1 MMRTRG
7 RGNAMKRVLC
17 GLAPG
22 LVFLAGSLTWAGT
35 LHVDLPERHLAQGDI
50 RSLKV
55 AAPEPLTWLRAHFRG
70 QSLPVREGEMEY
82 TVLLAVDLETPP
94 APYPVEFEAQGAS
107 GARYRQHVRIRVAD
121 GRFPV
126 QRLTL
131 PRGMVDLDAETLER
145 VRREQ
150 QEMATVWET
159 WRDGPYWWQA
169 FVPPLEGTPEVT
181 SDFGLRRILN
191 NQPRRPHSGVDFQ
204 ASAGT
209 PVLASN
215 GGRVVYIG
223 EMFFN
228 GKSVILHHGGGL
240 FTTYFHLQD
249 YRVRMGEEVAKGEVI
264 GWVGATGRA
273 TGPHLHWGGNL
284 RGVRFDPRRLIELS
298 LP

>member
-1 MMRTRG
+1 MMRL
-7 RGNAMKRVLC
+7 RGNEKAV
-17 GLAPG
+17 GLLFALGPG
-22 LVFLAGSLTWAGT
+22 LLWLAGSLAWAGT
-35 LHVDLPERHLAQGDI
+35 LQVDLPERQLVQGDL

-55 AAPEPLTWLRAHFRG
+55 AGPEPLAWLRAHFRG
-70 QSLPVREGEMEY
+70 MSLPVRAGTGKY

-94 APYPVEFEAQGAS
+94 APYPVELEAQGVT
-107 GARYRQHVRIRVAD
+107 GTRYRQHVPITVAD

-126 QRLTL
+126 QHLTL

-150 QEMATVWET
+150 QGMAAIWDT

-169 FVPPLEGTPEVT
+169 FALPLAGPPDVT
-181 SDFGLRRILN
+181 SEFGLRRILN
-191 NQPRRPHSGVDFQ
+191 NQPRRPHNGIDFR
-204 ASAGT
+204 ASPGT

-215 GGRVVYIG
+215 GGLVVYIG

-249 YRVRMGEEVAKGEVI
+249 YGVSMSQEVAKGEVI
-264 GWVGATGRA
+264 G
-273 TGPHLHWGGNL
+273 
-284 RGVRFDPRRLIELS
+284 
-298 LP
+298 